1 MSCPEVCIYINIIMI
16 TNKRLAGRKIL
27 FATVPGEGHVNPL
40 TGLAK
45 HLQQQGCEVR
55 WYTSERFAEK
65 IRQLDIRHYPFVKAL
80 DANAE
85 TIGQL
90 YPQRAKITRLIEKI
104 NFDMIHI
111 FSLRSKEY
119 YEDLQEI
126 YKSFPFDLLVADS
139 MFTGIPFVKEK
150 MKIPAVAIGIIP
162 LSEKSKDLA
171 PYGLGLTPAN
181 GMIEKF
187 KHAFLR
193 FMSDKILM
201 KKSIKVYSSILKQY
215 GINKEDAPLFD
226 FLLKNATLVLQSGT
240 PGFEYYRSD
249 IGKNIRFIGPLLPYT
264 ADDDNQPVW
273 FDERLKNYKKI
284 VLVTQGTVEKD
295 INKLLVPALE
305 AFKDTD
311 VLVIA
316 TTAGN
321 STIALKEK
329 YPFDNIIIEDF
340 IPFPDVMPFAGAF
353 ITNGGYGGVLLSI
366 QHRLP
371 IVAAGVHEGKNEICS
386 RVGFF
391 KYGINLNTETPTPE
405 QIRDAVTEILTKDIY
420 AKNVKKLSREF
431 ELYNPNELTAGYLGE
446 LLSKN

>member
-1 MSCPEVCIYINIIMI
+1 MI

-80 DANAE
+80 DAGE
-85 TIGQL
+85 EI
-90 YPQRAKITRLIEKI
+90 
-104 NFDMIHI
+104 
-111 FSLRSKEY
+111 LRSKEY

-181 GMIEKF
+181 GTIERF

-193 FMSDKILM
+193 FLSDKILM
-201 KKSIKVYSSILKQY
+201 KKSIKVYSTILKQY

-249 IGKNIRFIGPLLPYT
+249 IGKNIRFIGPLLPY
-264 ADDDNQPVW
+264 AADDNQPVW
-273 FDERLKNYKKI
+273 FDDRLKNYKKI

-295 INKLLVPALE
+295 INKLLIPALE

-321 STIALKEK
+321 STIALREK

-366 QHRLP
+366 RHRLP

-420 AKNVKKLSREF
+420 ARNIKKLSREF